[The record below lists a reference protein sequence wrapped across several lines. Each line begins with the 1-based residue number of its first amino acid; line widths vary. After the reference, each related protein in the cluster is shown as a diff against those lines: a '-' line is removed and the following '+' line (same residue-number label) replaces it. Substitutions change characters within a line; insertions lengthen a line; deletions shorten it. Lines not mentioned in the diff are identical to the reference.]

1 MTFIIIED
9 AMTDFN
15 PIEDIEMLTSL
26 QNVCVVRTPK
36 LIETLRFMQNCWWK
50 IYELQPDDEWEIE
63 YNILTFYKPKNE

>member
-1 MTFIIIED
+1 
-9 AMTDFN
+9 MTDFN

-63 YNILTFYKPKNE
+63 YNILTFYKPKNG